1 MKTVLQRVGR
11 WANNS
16 VYPTNPKFQIYNDT
30 YLPITVYSTH
40 IKMQWFITQTTL
52 WQSILHF
59 FHCCLLCFYLPVAS
73 FGNHSCKGQD
83 CAVDKRESELRGDTS
98 KIFWCQKNGNYKK
111 IQCQNSNCYCV
122 NPRGIQIG
130 IGVPFTRVQYLLCS
144 GK

>member
-83 CAVDKRESELRGDTS
+83 KCS
-98 KIFWCQKNGNYKK
+98 KNQALTFLNFVKCEKDG
-111 IQCQNSNCYCV
+111 S
-122 NPRGIQIG
+122 
-130 IGVPFTRVQYLLCS
+130 FSRVQCSNELLCC
-144 GK
+144 